1 MNNNKKSTFISN
13 KILVNDKEENN
24 FEIIAN
30 SFHDYFVDIGK
41 TISDSLL
48 SCNQNYSEYLSASD
62 TNSISLHPS
71 DTNEVTI
78 ILKTLK
84 RKSPKLWWNNSW
96 YHYIII
102 ANLHKC
108 SHTCYKSVS
117 YRRCI
122 STRIKN
128 C

>member
-84 RKSPKLWWNNSW
+84 RKSPKL
-96 YHYIII
+96 
-102 ANLHKC
+102 
-108 SHTCYKSVS
+108 
-117 YRRCI
+117 
-122 STRIKN
+122 
-128 C
+128 